1 MFMRVYTIL
10 LLLILA
16 IACNTRKKEEEKPVL
31 PPEPQKEEPIAG
43 GPCTYKDN
51 IYPAKVLK
59 IEGQNDQTL
68 DIVFEVTLSGK
79 KKQTIT
85 YSGTMNSYISPDE
98 VMKSGILLDSTYK
111 YVQSEIV
118 TGTCNPKVNKFV
130 FEKYGN

>member
-10 LLLILA
+10 LLLVLA
-16 IACNTRKKEEEKPVL
+16 IACNTKKKEEEKPVL

-59 IEGQNDQTL
+59 IAGQNDQTL
-68 DIVFEVTLSGK
+68 DVSFEVKFDAKTK
-79 KKQTIT
+79 KTIT
-85 YSGTMNSYISPDE
+85 YSSVMNRYISPDE

-111 YVQSEIV
+111 YIQSEIV

-130 FEKYGN
+130 FEKYGD

>member
-1 MFMRVYTIL
+1 MRVYTIL